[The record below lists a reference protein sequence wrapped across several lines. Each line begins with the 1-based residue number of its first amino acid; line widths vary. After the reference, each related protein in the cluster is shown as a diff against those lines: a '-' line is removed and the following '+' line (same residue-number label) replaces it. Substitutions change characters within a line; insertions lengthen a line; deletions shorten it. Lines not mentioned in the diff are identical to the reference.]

1 MPDVMESQGPATK
14 DAPKAPGKAPG
25 QAMVINGV
33 RVDDTFAEAFPMR
46 GTAIQVTADTERW
59 ALEAARSFTGFA
71 TSVIACGCEGGID
84 RMLAADETRDGRPGV
99 RILLFAMDTKGLAK
113 QLGTRLGQCIL
124 TSPTSACYA
133 DLESETQIDL
143 GNAIRYFADGW
154 QISKK
159 FGDRHFWRMPVM
171 EGEFVCEAKTGVSKE
186 GVGGG
191 NLLFMARTRAQ
202 ALAAA
207 EAAVEAMHKVPDVIM
222 PFPGGI
228 VRSGS
233 KVGSKYG
240 APASTNEAYCPT
252 LKGVVETALDP
263 EIGSVLEIVIDGLT
277 ERAVSDAMRVG
288 LKAALDLGPEEGALR
303 IGAGNYGGDL
313 GPHHFHLKDLAP

>member
-1 MPDVMESQGPATK
+1 MPVVTK
-14 DAPKAPGKAPG
+14 AA
-25 QAMVINGV
+25 VVNGV
-33 RVDDTFAEAFPMR
+33 TIDDTFAEAFPMQ
-46 GTAIQVTADTERW
+46 GTAIQVTADSEKW
-59 ALEAARSFTGFA
+59 ALEAGRSFTGFA

-84 RMLAADETRDGRPGV
+84 RVLSPEETRDGRPGV
-99 RILLFAMDTKGLAK
+99 RILLFAMDASGLAK

-133 DLESETQIDL
+133 DLTRETQIDL
-143 GNAIRYFADGW
+143 GSAIRYFADGW

-159 FGDRHFWRMPVM
+159 FEGKHFWRMPVM
-171 EGEFVCEAKTGVSKE
+171 EGEFVCEARTGVTDK

-191 NLLFMARTRAQ
+191 NLLFMAHSRRQ

-207 EAAVEAMHKVPDVIM
+207 EAAVAAMNRVPDVIM

-233 KVGSKYG
+233 KVGGKYKG
-240 APASTNEAYCPT
+240 MMASTNDAYCPT
-252 LKGVVETALDP
+252 LKGVTDTALDP

-277 ERAVSDAMRVG
+277 AQSVADAMRAG
-288 LKAALDLGPEEGALR
+288 LKAAVDLGPDEGALR
-303 IGAGNYGGDL
+303 IGAGNYGGSL
-313 GPHHFHLKDLAP
+313 GPHHFHLKELMP